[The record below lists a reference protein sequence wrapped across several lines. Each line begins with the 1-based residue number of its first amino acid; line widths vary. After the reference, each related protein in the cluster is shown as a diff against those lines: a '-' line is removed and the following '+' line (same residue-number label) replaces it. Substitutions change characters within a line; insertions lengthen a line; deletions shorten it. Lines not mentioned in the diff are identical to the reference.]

1 MVVNPKVSTRRR
13 IQPVGQRIGLYLA
26 ALIHSALIL
35 PVSATAYLHS
45 PLGPLALTGTDAGLS
60 AVSFLDDDTIAATP
74 ANALPECLH
83 EAHRQLHAYFR
94 RELRDFALTYAPTFG
109 TDFQQQV
116 WKTLSRIGYG
126 RTASYLD
133 VARLL
138 NNPKSV
144 RAVGAA
150 NGQNPLA
157 IVWPCH
163 RIIGADGSLT
173 GYASGL
179 HRKKWLLEFE
189 QPVRQGGLFG

>member
-1 MVVNPKVSTRRR
+1 MDA
-13 IQPVGQRIGLYLA
+13 I
-26 ALIHSALIL
+26 
-35 PVSATAYLHS
+35 ATLLT
-45 PLGPLALTGTDAGLS
+45 PLGPLALTGSDAGLS
-60 AVSFLDDDTIAATP
+60 AVTFLNEAAAATALAAVP
-74 ANALPECLH
+74 ACLRS
-83 EAHRQLHAYFR
+83 AHAQLAAYFG
-94 RELRDFALTYAPTFG
+94 RELRDFELTYAPGFG
-109 TDFQQQV
+109 TDFQRQV
-116 WKTLSRIGYG
+116 WRALAGIGYG

-163 RIIGADGSLT
+163 RVVGANGSLT
-173 GYASGL
+173 GYAGGL

-189 QPVRQGGLFG
+189 QPARQGGLFG

>member
-1 MVVNPKVSTRRR
+1 M
-13 IQPVGQRIGLYLA
+13 
-26 ALIHSALIL
+26 
-35 PVSATAYLHS
+35 SATAYLAS
-45 PLGPLALTGTDAGLS
+45 PLGLLALHGSDAGLS
-60 AVSFLDDDTIAATP
+60 AVSFHGTEGLAPTPHAAV
-74 ANALPECLH
+74 PECLR
-83 EAHRQLHAYFR
+83 EAHRQLQAYFG
-94 RELRDFALTYAPTFG
+94 RELREFHLTYAPAFG
-109 TDFQQQV
+109 TEFQRQV
-116 WKTLSRIGYG
+116 WMALAGIGYG

-163 RIIGADGSLT
+163 RVVGADGSLT
-173 GYASGL
+173 GYAGGM

-189 QPVRQGGLFG
+189 QPIRQGGLF

>member
-1 MVVNPKVSTRRR
+1 MDATV
-13 IQPVGQRIGLYLA
+13 YL
-26 ALIHSALIL
+26 
-35 PVSATAYLHS
+35 PS
-45 PLGPLALTGTDAGLS
+45 PLGPLAIISSDAGLR
-60 AVSFLDDDTIAATP
+60 AVSFLDAEVTTTPFAAVP
-74 ANALPECLH
+74 ACLRP
-83 EAHRQLHAYFR
+83 AHQQLQAYFG
-94 RELRDFALTYAPTFG
+94 RELREFDLTYDSDFG
-109 TDFQQQV
+109 TDFQRQV
-116 WKTLSRIGYG
+116 WQTLLGIGYG

-133 VARLL
+133 VAKVL

-173 GYASGL
+173 GYAGGM